1 MFIIKKILHIGK
13 LISCVVLLTTLST
26 PTIAGDDIVIGV
38 PTNLSGPIGG
48 ADHMD
53 WQNGVNLA
61 VSEINAAGG
70 VNGRALR
77 VEVVDTDILTPE
89 GTVAAFQALIEK
101 GSHAIASSFVLIP
114 QVAMDAAASNG
125 IPYMHGNTSLVSLEM
140 VRDNPKKYR
149 NIFQIDGAET
159 WYGSGLINYLDSM
172 NKNTEWN
179 PINNKVHIVQGQI
192 AYTQTVSKSAQE
204 AIAASSNWELTKVTD
219 IAYPVAD
226 WAPIVKDLN
235 ESGAGVIFIS
245 HWVAAELASFAQQYA
260 YDPVPGALVY
270 LQYGPS
276 QPEFLE
282 LAAGAAEGMIWGT
295 VIGNQADEQGMAF
308 RKAYADAYGD
318 NMGVVY
324 TGSAYDTI
332 HMLAKVWS
340 EVPAEDFDA
349 VGDAIRNLTYDGVSG
364 TYTFNRA
371 TQAPLVHPWQTNDKS
386 LGVTHLLYQ
395 VQDNQH
401 KIIMPLDMSESVF
414 RP

>member
-1 MFIIKKILHIGK
+1 MSRIKKFMNLGKVIACAIL
-13 LISCVVLLTTLST
+13 LNTLSAT
-26 PTIAGDDIVIGV
+26 SIAGDDLVIGV

-53 WQNGVNLA
+53 WLNGVNLA

-125 IPYMHGNTSLVSLEM
+125 IPYMHGNTSVVSLEM

-149 NIFQIDGAET
+149 NIFQIDGDET

-172 NKNTEWN
+172 NQDTEWN

-204 AIAASSNWELTKVTD
+204 AIAASPNWELTKITD

-235 ESGAGVIFIS
+235 DSGAGVIFIS

-260 YDPVPGALVY
+260 YDPVPGSLVY

-282 LAAGAAEGMIWGT
+282 LAAGAAEGMIWGS

-308 RKAYADAYGD
+308 RKAYTEAYGE
-318 NMGVVY
+318 NMGEVY

-332 HMLAKVWS
+332 YMLAKVWS

-371 TQAPLVHPWQTNDKS
+371 TQAPLVHPWQTADKS

-401 KIIMPLDMSESVF
+401 RIIMPLDMSQSTF